1 MCIRDSTWTLGV
13 HIADVSN
20 YVQENSALDREALKR
35 GTSVYLVDRVLPM
48 LPERLSNGIC
58 SLNAGEDRLTMSC
71 EMHIDRKG
79 RILSYEIFPSVIH
92 VRHRLS
98 YRIVREILV
107 NGDEE
112 LAQKYEDVVPMLKM
126 MEELCLVLRKKPEG
140 MSREESF
147 AYYQSREPEELFD
160 VKETRIALPEHARI
174 FLSYDCDECGETTA
188 ESFIHLQGGKK
199 LCRDCYKA
207 YRRFDI

>member
-1 MCIRDSTWTLGV
+1 MKNATWNDCVAFHGHSCGGLTIGWK
-13 HIADVSN
+13 A
-20 YVQENSALDREALKR
+20 ALYAIELLELKF
-35 GTSVYLVDRVLPM
+35 SD
-48 LPERLSNGIC
+48 
-58 SLNAGEDRLTMSC
+58 
-71 EMHIDRKG
+71 
-79 RILSYEIFPSVIH
+79 
-92 VRHRLS
+92 
-98 YRIVREILV
+98 
-107 NGDEE
+107 DEE
-112 LAQKYEDVVPMLKM
+112 VCCICENDACCVDAIQVMLGCSAGKGNLLFHLTGKQAFNIYERNSGRSVR
-126 MEELCLVLRKKPEG
+126 LVLRKKPEG

-174 FLSYDCDECGETTA
+174 FLSYDCDKCGETTA